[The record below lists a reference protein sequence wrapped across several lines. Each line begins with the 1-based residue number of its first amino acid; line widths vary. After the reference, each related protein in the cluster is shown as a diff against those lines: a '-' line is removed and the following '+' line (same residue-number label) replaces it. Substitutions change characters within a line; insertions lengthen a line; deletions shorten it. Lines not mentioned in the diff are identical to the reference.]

1 MITRTWFLMKIG
13 LKKMSEQDQ
22 NEFIKIHF
30 DEDKVLDFE
39 LISFSQGRDDM
50 FVLIVKPVR
59 FEDNDE

>member
-1 MITRTWFLMKIG
+1 MWFQTRIG

-50 FVLIVKPVR
+50 FILIVKPVR

>member
-1 MITRTWFLMKIG
+1 MWFPMKIG
-13 LKKMSEQDQ
+13 LKKMSEQNQ

-50 FVLIVKPVR
+50 FILIVKPVR

>member
-1 MITRTWFLMKIG
+1 MWFPMKIG

-30 DEDKVLDFE
+30 DEERVLDFE

-50 FVLIVKPVR
+50 FILIVKPVR